1 MISVKDLY
9 SIYADCSYRV
19 STDSRTVSNGE
30 LFFALRG
37 ENFDGNAYAAQ
48 AISKGAA
55 WAVVNMDC
63 PGENE
68 RFIRVDDPFRF
79 LQELAVYHRE
89 TLGIPVIG
97 LTGTNG
103 KTTTKELISA
113 VLKARFEVCATEGNL
128 NNDIGVPLSLL
139 KMKPETRIAVIEMG
153 ASHPD
158 DIAKL
163 VRVSRPDY
171 GLITNVGKA
180 HLQGF
185 GSFEGVKAAKGELYR
200 WLGSHEGSLIF
211 LNQDDPDLVE
221 MARSQA
227 CHVFGYGLRY
237 QGAELLPATP
247 AEPFLRI
254 RLSDGQTVNTHLVGS
269 YNAPNVMA
277 ALAIGE
283 YFGVSR
289 AGAVAAIEAYEPSNS
304 RSQLKRS
311 GSNTLIIDAYNA
323 NPSSMRV
330 ALDNLEA
337 MEGGPKL
344 ALLGDMRELGDDSL
358 PEHIAVVKRLLSSG
372 IRFCLVG
379 EEFRKALLACDVPGM
394 ELASSA
400 EGILAPVN
408 SALPVGGVFKG
419 WYPTSS
425 ELALELGARPVAGS
439 IVLVKGSRGTRMEN
453 VLGAL

>member
-19 STDSRTVSNGE
+19 STDSRTVADGE

-48 AISKGAA
+48 AVSKGAA

-63 PGENE
+63 PGEND

-79 LQELAVYHRE
+79 LQELAICHRE

-103 KTTTKELISA
+103 KTTTKELVSA
-113 VLKARFEVCATEGNL
+113 VLGAKFDVCATEGNL

-139 KMKPETRIAVIEMG
+139 KMKPWTQMAVIEMG

-163 VRVSRPDY
+163 VKVSRPDY

-211 LNQDDPDLVE
+211 LNQDDADLVE
-221 MARSQA
+221 MARAQA
-227 CHVFGYGLRY
+227 CHVFGYGLKY
-237 QGAELLPATP
+237 QGAEVLPATP
-247 AEPFLRI
+247 EEPFLRI
-254 RLSDGQTVNTHLVGS
+254 RLADSQVVKTRLVGS

-277 ALAIGE
+277 ALAVGE

-289 AGAVAAIEAYEPSNS
+289 ASAIAAIEAYEPSNS
-304 RSQLKRS
+304 RSQLKRTE
-311 GSNTLIIDAYNA
+311 SNTLIIDAYNA

-330 ALDNLEA
+330 ALDNLDA
-337 MEGGPKL
+337 MKGESKL
-344 ALLGDMRELGDDSL
+344 ALLGEMRELGDDSL
-358 PEHIAVVKRLLSSG
+358 AEHIAVVKRLLGSG
-372 IRFCLVG
+372 IKFCLVG
-379 EEFRKALLACDVPGM
+379 EEFRKALLACDVPGVQM
-394 ELASSA
+394 ASSA
-400 EGILAPVN
+400 DGTVAPVN
-408 SALPVGGVFKG
+408 SVLPAGSVFRG
-419 WYPTSS
+419 WYPTSG
-425 ELALELGARPVAGS
+425 ELALELGARPVKDS

-453 VLGAL
+453 VLAAL